1 MPSRRQFLAASA
13 AAAAVPAV
21 HAGHTDTLR
30 LALIGCGNRGSGA
43 ARDALT
49 ADKGVKLVAV
59 ADVFADQAQAAV
71 ENLRRVDGGRFAD
84 RVDVAPDRVFVG
96 FDAYKQAVEAADV
109 VVLASPPGFRPLHF
123 AHAVEKNKHVFMEKP
138 HAVDATGVRSV
149 LDSAKKAKEKGLS
162 VISGFTYRFDAH
174 KREALKRVHGG
185 AIGDVQTV
193 HTTFL
198 TGDLWDRSGKSKT
211 QDPAQMEYQLR
222 MWYYYP
228 WLSGDFLVEQA
239 IHNVDKARWVLG
251 DKAPVSATGL
261 GGRQARTAAKFGTI
275 WDHFSVVYEF
285 DGGAKVFLECRQIDG
300 CVSDN
305 TDYLYGTKGTAVLKI
320 SNQAV
325 TPAGGE
331 AWHSGRGEL
340 GDAYVREHAELFAAI
355 RGNTPVNDA
364 ERSALSTLMGIMGR
378 EAAYSGQKITWK
390 QMLASK
396 QNLLPAEFAWAA
408 NPVPPVAVPG
418 RKGYKFV

>member
-1 MPSRRQFLAASA
+1 MPSRRQFIAASA
-13 AAAAVPAV
+13 AAVAAAPAV

-30 LALIGCGNRGSGA
+30 LALIGCGGRGSGA

-71 ENLRRVDGGRFAD
+71 TNLHKLFPD

-96 FDAYKQAVEAADV
+96 FDAYKQAIDAADV
-109 VVLASPPGFRPLHF
+109 VVLATAPGFRPLHF
-123 AHAVEKNKHVFMEKP
+123 AHAIEKNKHVFMEKP

-149 LDSAKKAKEKGLS
+149 LESAKKAKEKGLS
-162 VISGFTYRFDAH
+162 VIGGFTYRFDAH
-174 KREALKRVHGG
+174 KREALKRIHSGT
-185 AIGDVQTV
+185 IGDVAAM

-211 QDPAQMEYQLR
+211 PDPAQMEYQLR

-239 IHNVDKARWVLG
+239 IHNVDKARWVMG
-251 DKAPVSATGL
+251 DAAPVSATGL
-261 GGRQARTAAKFGTI
+261 GGRQYRTAAKYGTI

-285 DGGAKVFLECRQIDG
+285 SGGRKVFLECRQIDG

-305 TDYLYGTKGTAVLKI
+305 TDYVYGTKGSAVLKI
-320 SNQAV
+320 SNQMV
-325 TPAGGE
+325 SPTGGE
-331 AWHSGRGEL
+331 VWHSGKGEL
-340 GDAYVREHAELFAAI
+340 GDAYVQEHSELFAAI
-355 RGNTPVNDA
+355 RSGTPVNDA

-378 EAAYSGQKITWK
+378 EAAYSGQKITWE
-390 QMLASK
+390 QMLKSK
-396 QNLLPAEFAWAA
+396 QSLLPAEFAWTA

-418 RKGYKFV
+418 RKNYKFV